1 MNQMPKIWPVHYAL
15 GMAGVAV
22 IRNWMVGDETAEECA
37 EELRLLANRF
47 NEEPS
52 LKFQLDIP
60 DMDVAGGY
68 RLWADTYDD
77 LHNPLIA
84 IEQPIIQRLLEPIPR
99 GRALDAACGTGRYT
113 RLLSELGHQVS
124 AVDISPEMIE
134 RARAQAPEVEFHTG
148 SLELLPFPDQ
158 TFDLVMCGLALT
170 HLPEVSKAISEIAR
184 VLKPGATA
192 VIADHHPMA
201 GFLGGSA
208 IFQDKDRFY
217 RNVKSYVHPH
227 AEYISAF
234 VAAGLDIR
242 ECQEPTM
249 TEELAAKGPLFAIAP
264 KAFARGSVGMPLAL
278 IWRVVRE
285 A

>member
-1 MNQMPKIWPVHYAL
+1 MPKIWPVHYAL

-22 IRNWMVGDETAEECA
+22 IRNWKVGDETAEECA

-60 DMDVAGGY
+60 DMDVTSGY

-77 LHNPLIA
+77 FHNPLIA
-84 IEQPIIQRLLEPIPR
+84 LEQPLIQRLLEPIER
-99 GRALDAACGTGRYT
+99 GRALDAACGTGRYAH
-113 RLLSELGHQVS
+113 LLSQIGDQVS

-134 RARAQAPEVEFHTG
+134 RARSNAPEVDFRVG
-148 SLELLPFPDQ
+148 GLEALPFPDR
-158 TFDLVMCGLALT
+158 TFDLAVCGLALT
-170 HLPEVSKAISEIAR
+170 HLQDISKAIFEIAR
-184 VLKPGATA
+184 VLKPGKTA
-192 VIADHHPMA
+192 LIADHHPMA

-227 AEYISAF
+227 SEYVSSF
-234 VAAGLDIR
+234 VAAGFDIR
-242 ECQEPTM
+242 ECHEPAM
-249 TEELAAKGPLFAIAP
+249 TEELAGKGPLFAIAP
-264 KAFARGSVGMPLAL
+264 KAFARGAVGMPMAL
-278 IWRVVRE
+278 IWRVVRSG
-285 A
+285 